1 VLYRK
6 MLPRPLLDCLQENFS
21 FCLVLGGSR
30 RLEGF
35 VVWAVAKCD
44 TGFSSTIASTIPRF
58 VGSYSVLREIDL
70 QLHGPEIELLR
81 FVFFPKLWVR

>member
-1 VLYRK
+1 
-6 MLPRPLLDCLQENFS
+6 M
-21 FCLVLGGSR
+21 
-30 RLEGF
+30 
-35 VVWAVAKCD
+35 VWAVAKCD